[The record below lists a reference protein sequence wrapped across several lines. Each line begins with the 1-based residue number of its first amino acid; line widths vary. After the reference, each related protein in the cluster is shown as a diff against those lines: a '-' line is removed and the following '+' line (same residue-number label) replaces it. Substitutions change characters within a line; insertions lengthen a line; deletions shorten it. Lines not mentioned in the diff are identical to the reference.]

1 MASKFS
7 LRRAL
12 ISAGF
17 ALGATGV
24 AVGTA
29 ALASDQGFGGA
40 QTLQYSYRAS
50 LSDSDARTLGNA
62 LEAAKRG
69 DPGQVRQAMGLLSDP
84 LARKVALWALIETS
98 PDGMSYAELEGARR
112 DLAGWPGAAGREAAT
127 EKVLEGGGL
136 SPTAVISWFAGADP
150 TTAQGAMALAAAYQ
164 ATGQQPKAAEVI
176 RHIWR
181 TRAFDASAQQMM
193 LTRFSSALSA
203 DDYVAR
209 EDMLLYGSQGEA
221 THQLAA
227 MLPADQRALAE
238 ARMALREG
246 TGGADSLIGEL
257 PASLRNA
264 PGLAYEEALR
274 AERRGDDSAALALI
288 PNLPSAIPDPE
299 AQSRMWKLRK
309 PLVIAALKAGDAR
322 GAYRAAAGSGC
333 DQGADGA
340 EAEFYAGWIAL
351 TRLKDPRLADT
362 HFAKLQEIGQSPIT
376 ASRALYWRGRA
387 AEAEGDEVNAQLFY
401 AGAAKYPTAFYG
413 QLGAAKAGQTTITV
427 GSDPTITAADRAR
440 FEDREE
446 VRAARMLAQIGAKDT
461 FTRFVLGLAETLPS
475 DAEAAQLVDLARNA
489 GDQYLSMKVVRAAA
503 KHGYVLPERGYP
515 LHSTPGG
522 GGVETAYV
530 LGITRQESGFDPHV
544 RSPAGA
550 TGMMQLMP
558 ATARTLS
565 HKYGFGGG
573 SLEDADYNMQLGA
586 AYLGQLMDQFG
597 GSYVMATAAYNAGP
611 GRPTEWTS
619 FCGDPRMS
627 STDPADYIECIP
639 FSETRDYVMRVME
652 GMQVYRARLAG
663 GTGKLTLP
671 VDLKRGGYG
680 YGYSSQPTALSSA
693 LPSSFTSAR

>member
-1 MASKFS
+1 
-7 LRRAL
+7 
-12 ISAGF
+12 
-17 ALGATGV
+17 
-24 AVGTA
+24 
-29 ALASDQGFGGA
+29 
-40 QTLQYSYRAS
+40 
-50 LSDSDARTLGNA
+50 
-62 LEAAKRG
+62 
-69 DPGQVRQAMGLLSDP
+69 
-84 LARKVALWALIETS
+84 
-98 PDGMSYAELEGARR
+98 
-112 DLAGWPGAAGREAAT
+112 
-127 EKVLEGGGL
+127 
-136 SPTAVISWFAGADP
+136 
-150 TTAQGAMALAAAYQ
+150 
-164 ATGQQPKAAEVI
+164 
-176 RHIWR
+176 
-181 TRAFDASAQQMM
+181 
-193 LTRFSSALSA
+193 
-203 DDYVAR
+203 
-209 EDMLLYGSQGEA
+209 
-221 THQLAA
+221 
-227 MLPADQRALAE
+227 
-238 ARMALREG
+238 
-246 TGGADSLIGEL
+246 
-257 PASLRNA
+257 
-264 PGLAYEEALR
+264 
-274 AERRGDDSAALALI
+274 
-288 PNLPSAIPDPE
+288 
-299 AQSRMWKLRK
+299 
-309 PLVIAALKAGDAR
+309 
-322 GAYRAAAGSGC
+322 
-333 DQGADGA
+333 
-340 EAEFYAGWIAL
+340 
-351 TRLKDPRLADT
+351 
-362 HFAKLQEIGQSPIT
+362 
-376 ASRALYWRGRA
+376 
-387 AEAEGDEVNAQLFY
+387 VNAQLFY

-522 GGVETAYV
+522 GAVETAYV

-611 GRPTEWTS
+611 GRPTEWTGA
-619 FCGDPRMS
+619 CGDPRMS

-671 VDLKRGGYG
+671 SDLKRGGYG
-680 YGYSSQPTALSSA
+680 YGAAGGRTALSA
-693 LPSSFTSAR
+693 VEPATGLTTTR